1 MEITTER
8 VTGYDKDL
16 ITLLFQ
22 KAGEGKNT
30 DPNPWFFSDPHN
42 ILLVA
47 YANREPAGF
56 LYAYTLPGLKT
67 PYPKMFLYSIDVFRD
82 YRRQGIAGRLI
93 IELKKLAKENRCSEI
108 FVMTNQSNG
117 PAMELYTKTGGRVA
131 NGDDILF
138 VYDRETLPHQ

>member
-1 MEITTER
+1 
-8 VTGYDKDL
+8 
-16 ITLLFQ
+16 
-22 KAGEGKNT
+22 
-30 DPNPWFFSDPHN
+30 
-42 ILLVA
+42 
-47 YANREPAGF
+47 
-56 LYAYTLPGLKT
+56 
-67 PYPKMFLYSIDVFRD
+67 MFLYSIDVFRD

-138 VYDRETLPHQ
+138 VYDRESFQHQ